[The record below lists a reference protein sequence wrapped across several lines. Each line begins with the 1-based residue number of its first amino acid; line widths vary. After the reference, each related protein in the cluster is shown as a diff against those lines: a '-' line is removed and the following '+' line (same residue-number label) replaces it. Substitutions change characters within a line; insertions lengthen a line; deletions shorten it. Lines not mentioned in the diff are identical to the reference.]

1 MPLQPDR
8 DVTYRLHILVST
20 VTVLA
25 LAIAFVL
32 FWPHRT
38 TPSTDLPFTDAATDF
53 VEIEEIIPTNQSQ
66 DRKPPPPAPLPPVV
80 VPEDVLV
87 EIEFDGSSHL
97 TVDAPGEDA
106 TLQDGAQGP
115 TVAKT
120 SDIGARLFR
129 SVQPTYPERAQKDD
143 VRARVIVEVAVDAS
157 GRVTGATVLRC
168 ERITSS
174 GSTSV
179 PSLSYGL
186 EESALDAARR
196 SLFRPAER
204 NGEPVATR
212 TTITFTFGDSGTAR
226 R

>member
-8 DVTYRLHILVST
+8 DDTYRLHILVST
-20 VTVLA
+20 ATVLA
-25 LAIAFVL
+25 LAITFVL

-38 TPSTDLPFTDAATDF
+38 APSTNLPFTDAATDF
-53 VEIEEIIPTNQSQ
+53 VEIDEIIPTSQSQ

-87 EIEFDGSSHL
+87 EIEFDGSSNL
-97 TVDAPGEDA
+97 MVDDPGDDA
-106 TLQDGAQGP
+106 IFQDGAQGP
-115 TVAKT
+115 TAAQT
-120 SDIGARLFR
+120 SDVGARLFR
-129 SVQPTYPERAQKDD
+129 SVQPTYPEQAQKND
-143 VRARVIVEVAVDAS
+143 VRARIMVEVSVDAS
-157 GRVTGATVLRC
+157 GRVTDASILRR
-168 ERITSS
+168 ERMTSS
-174 GSTSV
+174 GDTPVS
-179 PSLSYGL
+179 SLSYGL

-212 TTITFTFGDSGTAR
+212 ATITFTFGDSGTAR

>member
-8 DVTYRLHILVST
+8 DDTYRLHILIST

-25 LAIAFVL
+25 LAMILVL
-32 FWPHRT
+32 FWPHRAD
-38 TPSTDLPFTDAATDF
+38 PSSDLPFTDASTDF
-53 VEIEEIIPTNQSQ
+53 VEIDEIIPTSQSQ
-66 DRKPPPPAPLPPVV
+66 ERKPPPPAPLPPVV

-87 EIEFDGSSHL
+87 EIEFDGSSNL
-97 TVDAPGEDA
+97 MVDDPGDDA
-106 TLQDGAQGP
+106 TLQDGAQRP
-115 TVAKT
+115 TAAQT
-120 SDIGARLFR
+120 SNVGARLFR
-129 SVQPTYPERAQKDD
+129 SVQPTYPEQAQKND
-143 VRARVIVEVAVDAS
+143 VRARLVIEVAVDAS
-157 GRVTGATVLRC
+157 GHVTDATVLRR

-174 GSTSV
+174 GSTPV

-186 EESALDAARR
+186 EESALDAAHR